1 MPERPLPPA
10 PSEQHQLRRHLDAA
24 VQEWGVTYWHEDRNW
39 TSANGREV
47 VCGWGTYIDRG
58 SQRVP
63 IKVWFDGLDHDI
75 AIYGDHRRKDEYA
88 EWQDLTVMATVL
100 DEVINVLD
108 RMRQPV
114 R

>member
-10 PSEQHQLRRHLDAA
+10 PGEQHQLRRHLEVA
-24 VQEWGVTYWHEDRNW
+24 VQEWGGTYWHEDRSW
-39 TSANGREV
+39 TSANDRDV
-47 VCGWGTYIDRG
+47 VCGWGIYIDRG

-63 IKVWFDGLDHDI
+63 IKVWFDGLNHDI
-75 AIYGDHRRKDEYA
+75 AIYGDHRRKGEYA
-88 EWQDLTVMATVL
+88 EWQDLAVMPTVL

>member
-10 PSEQHQLRRHLDAA
+10 PNEQHQLRRHSEAA
-24 VQEWGVTYWHEDRNW
+24 VQGWGVTYWHQDRNW

-58 SQRVP
+58 SRRVP
-63 IKVWFDGLDHDI
+63 IKVRFDGLDHDI
-75 AIYGDHRRKDEYA
+75 AIYGDHRRKNEYA

-100 DEVINVLD
+100 DEVMNVLD

>member
-1 MPERPLPPA
+1 M
-10 PSEQHQLRRHLDAA
+10 
-24 VQEWGVTYWHEDRNW
+24 TYWHEDRNW

-75 AIYGDHRRKDEYA
+75 AIYGDDRCRDEYA
-88 EWQDLTVMATVL
+88 EWQDLAVMSTVL

>member
-1 MPERPLPPA
+1 M
-10 PSEQHQLRRHLDAA
+10 
-24 VQEWGVTYWHEDRNW
+24 TYWHEDRNW
-39 TSANGREV
+39 TSASGREV

-58 SQRVP
+58 SQRAP
-63 IKVWFDGLDHDI
+63 IKVWFDGLDHDV
-75 AIYGDHRRKDEYA
+75 AIYGDHGRKDEYA
-88 EWQDLTVMATVL
+88 EWQDLTVMGTVL